1 MKFASLMSGAAVL
14 PARLAVVAG
23 FLLAAF
29 AAQSAEDADWL
40 AQMRAQEAI
49 LGELESSNG
58 PFDPSLIE
66 PISAMI
72 RLLEQQSDHQR
83 IAELQERQLALMRTN
98 LGLESAA
105 TLPLLRDMVR
115 TRIALGDA
123 DAVGDQMQMIR
134 NLVAGQDDPEA
145 LLRTLDA
152 LAYWY
157 LTAGAGDSNRE
168 RAKSFFEARE
178 LMEDAEDIAMD
189 WYGDDNTESVPWR
202 YLGAMNLYQ
211 LVALLNS
218 EQGMV
223 SPTVREL
230 VRHDGA
236 MKLRSSARGF
246 SFNPVNSATFTPVVE
261 RGELVGELYLRE
273 ARGKIDDIAGI
284 FEATGNA
291 EAEAM
296 AMVYRSDFQLLL
308 GQGTAFSRYREA
320 MELLRET
327 GVAEERIKLFFSRPQ
342 ALPVNRFF
350 PTLEEAIAHQEA
362 ELAVWRPEDA
372 DAIHVAPFVAWDES
386 APNMRAPIS
395 DNAFWEFVPDIHVM
409 ELEFNINSR
418 GGVSAVDIL
427 NAAPDDRRSR
437 RLAREA
443 ARQLRFRPA
452 MEEGRGQ
459 RLRDVRMQFLLP
471 RRDD

>member
-1 MKFASLMSGAAVL
+1 MPRVVRF
-14 PARLAVVAG
+14 PARLAVAAG
-23 FLLAAF
+23 FLLAAL
-29 AAQSAEDADWL
+29 AVRAAEDTDWL
-40 AQMRAQEAI
+40 ARMQAQEAL

-58 PFDPSLIE
+58 PFDSSLIE

-98 LGLESAA
+98 LGLKSPEM
-105 TLPLLRDMVR
+105 LPLLRDMVR

-145 LLRTLDA
+145 LLRTLDF

-157 LTAGAGDSNRE
+157 LTAGAGSSNRE
-168 RAKSFFEARE
+168 RARNFFEARE
-178 LMEDAEDIAMD
+178 LMEDAEDYAIEE
-189 WYGDDNTESVPWR
+189 YGEDNPQAVPWL
-202 YLGAMNLYQ
+202 YLGAVNLYQ

-218 EQGMV
+218 GQGMV

-236 MKLRSSARGF
+236 MKLRGSARGF

-261 RGELVGELYLRE
+261 RGELLGEPYLRE
-273 ARGKIDDIAGI
+273 ARGKIDDMAGI

-308 GQGTAFSRYREA
+308 GQGTAFGRYREA
-320 MELLRET
+320 MELLRGA
-327 GVAEERIKLFFSRPQ
+327 GVAEERVKLFFSRPQ
-342 ALPVNRFF
+342 ALPVSRFF

-362 ELAVWRPEDA
+362 ELSVWQPEDA
-372 DAIHVAPFVAWDES
+372 DTVHVASFAAWDES
-386 APNMRAPIS
+386 APNMRAPVS
-395 DNAFWEFVPDIHVM
+395 DNAFWEFVPEMHTI
-409 ELEFNINSR
+409 ELEFNISSR
-418 GGVSAVDIL
+418 GGVASVDIL
-427 NAAPDDRRSR
+427 SAEPDDRRSR

-452 MEEGRGQ
+452 MEEGRGK

-471 RRDD
+471 RGDD

>member
-1 MKFASLMSGAAVL
+1 MPG
-14 PARLAVVAG
+14 VAG
-23 FLLAAF
+23 FLTTFAAAAGFSLAAV
-29 AAQSAEDADWL
+29 AAEDADWL
-40 AQMRAQEAI
+40 AQMQAQEAI
-49 LGELESSNG
+49 LAELESGNG

-83 IAELQERQLALMRTN
+83 IAELQERQLSVMRTN
-98 LGLESAA
+98 LGLENPEV
-105 TLPLLRDMVR
+105 LPLLRDMVR

-134 NLVAGQDDPEA
+134 NLAARQDGPEA
-145 LLRTLDA
+145 LLQTLDF

-157 LTAGAGDSNRE
+157 LTAGAGNSNRD
-168 RAKSFFEARE
+168 RARNFFEARE
-178 LMEDAEDIAMD
+178 LIEDAEDHAIEE
-189 WYGDDNTESVPWR
+189 YGEDNPQAVPWL

-296 AMVYRSDFQLLL
+296 AIVYRSDFQLLL

-320 MELLRET
+320 MEMLRGA
-327 GVAEERIKLFFSRPQ
+327 GVAEERIRLFFSRPQ
-342 ALPVNRFF
+342 ALPLSRFF

-362 ELAVWRPEDA
+362 ELAVWQPEDA
-372 DAIHVAPFVAWDES
+372 DAVHVAPFPAWDET

-395 DNAFWEFVPDIHVM
+395 DNTFWEFVPDIHVM

-459 RLRDVRMQFLLP
+459 RLRDVQMQFLLP

>member
-1 MKFASLMSGAAVL
+1 MPG
-14 PARLAVVAG
+14 VAG
-23 FLLAAF
+23 FLTTFAAAAGFSLAAV
-29 AAQSAEDADWL
+29 AAEDADWL
-40 AQMRAQEAI
+40 AQMQAQEAI
-49 LGELESSNG
+49 LAELESGNG

-83 IAELQERQLALMRTN
+83 IAELQERQLSVMRTN
-98 LGLESAA
+98 LGLENPEV
-105 TLPLLRDMVR
+105 LPLLRDMVR

-134 NLVAGQDDPEA
+134 NLAARQDGPEA
-145 LLRTLDA
+145 LLQTLDF

-157 LTAGAGDSNRE
+157 LTAGAGNSNRD
-168 RAKSFFEARE
+168 RARNFFEARE
-178 LMEDAEDIAMD
+178 LIEDAEDHAIEE
-189 WYGDDNTESVPWR
+189 YGEDNPQAVPWL

-296 AMVYRSDFQLLL
+296 AIVYRSDFQLLL

-320 MELLRET
+320 MEMLRGA
-327 GVAEERIKLFFSRPQ
+327 GVAEERIRLFFSRPQ
-342 ALPVNRFF
+342 ALPLSRFF

-362 ELAVWRPEDA
+362 ELAVWQPEDA
-372 DAIHVAPFVAWDES
+372 DAVHVAPFPAWDET

-395 DNAFWEFVPDIHVM
+395 DNTFWEFVPDIHVM

-427 NAAPDDRRSR
+427 NAAPDDHRSR

-459 RLRDVRMQFLLP
+459 RLRDVQMQFLLP